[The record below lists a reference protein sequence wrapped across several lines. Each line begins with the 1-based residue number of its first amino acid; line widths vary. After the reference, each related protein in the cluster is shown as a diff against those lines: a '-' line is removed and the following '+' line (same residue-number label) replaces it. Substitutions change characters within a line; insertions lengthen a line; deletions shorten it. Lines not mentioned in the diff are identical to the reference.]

1 MQPDSRIFRIL
12 DANLNR
18 LREGIRVLE
27 DIFRFL
33 YDDQHFASR
42 LKEIRHLSR
51 MEGYDKLLQS
61 RDIINDCLRET
72 TASEASRENIDSILL
87 SNFKRTQESA
97 RVLEESVKL
106 LDSRESEK
114 FKQIRYTLYDLEKE
128 AFTKI
133 QS

>member
-27 DIFRFL
+27 DLFRFL